1 MTITKYRPRTSFV
14 TPFSDLMND
23 MFTHDIGRFM
33 GHDDLQRTTNA
44 VNIVENENGFS
55 LRMLTPGFS
64 KQDIKLRVENDVL
77 TVSAEKKSDA
87 LNENERYTRR
97 EFTWNG
103 FSRSFRLP
111 ETVNAEDINATLTD
125 GVLHLEI
132 PKTEH
137 AKPRSREISIA

>member
-23 MFTHDIGRFM
+23 MFTHDIGRFL

-55 LRMLTPGFS
+55 LRMLTPGFT

-77 TVSAEKKSDA
+77 TVSADKKSDA
-87 LNENERYTRR
+87 LQEKERYTRR
-97 EFTWNG
+97 EFTWNA
-103 FSRSFRLP
+103 FNRSFRLP
-111 ETVNAEDINATLTD
+111 GTVNADAITATMTD

-132 PKTEH
+132 PKTEQ
-137 AKPRSREISIA
+137 AKPKSREISIG